1 MLAGGPENAGRR
13 SQAGYRVAVNH
24 HQENI
29 FVAVGESLSFVQA
42 ARDLDAPRHVVVSAV
57 KDLEADLGHDLFDYT
72 AKTTTLTPEG
82 EALLAKKQVERAKHA
97 AAAEASKP
105 APGGKAKAK
114 PTKKRPPK
122 SASRAKKW

>member
-1 MLAGGPENAGRR
+1 MCPPGAPDTRNR
-13 SQAGYRVAVNH
+13 SDAVNH
-24 HQENI
+24 AQENY
-29 FVAVGESLSFVQA
+29 FVAVGETLSFARA
-42 ARDLDAPRHVVVSAV
+42 ARDLDVPRHVVVSAV
-57 KDLEADLGHDLFDYT
+57 KQLEADLGHDLLDYS
-72 AKTTTLTPEG
+72 ASTTTLTPEG

-114 PTKKRPPK
+114 PTKRRPPK